1 MGLLK
6 TAEEAFMAYAA
17 SHQNWA
23 AYPTGNTFRLLT
35 RLRDLRSAFEGIENL
50 PGIVGGQEDFL
61 GRFFNFENRCLKFHS
76 AERQT
81 YRAFVRNVSLL
92 TESRDSYTACHQMK
106 VSELAEGIARELGLP
121 AHTIEGI
128 RVAGI
133 VHDMGK
139 LSVPAEIVTKPG
151 ALTPF
156 EFSIIKEHPT
166 KAFEILKEIDF
177 PWPVAEMVLQHH
189 ERLDGSGY
197 PLGLKGNEIRLE
209 ARVLAVAD
217 VVGAISSHRP
227 YRRDLGIEAA
237 LWEID
242 KKKGVLYDTDV
253 TKACRRSL
261 KGSHVFMA
269 HRL

>member
-1 MGLLK
+1 M
-6 TAEEAFMAYAA
+6 TYAT

-23 AYPTGNTFRLLT
+23 TYPTGNTFRFSLKQ
-35 RLRDLRSAFEGIENL
+35 RSPGSASKGIRSLRDVVRGH
-50 PGIVGGQEDFL
+50 EDLL
-61 GRFFNFENRCLKFHS
+61 GWLFNFENQGSRS
-76 AERQT
+76 PSPERDRRA
-81 YRAFVRNVSLL
+81 YRAFVTSVSLL

-106 VSELAEGIARELGLP
+106 VSELAVGIARELGLP

-133 VHDMGK
+133 VHDVGK

-151 ALTPF
+151 PLTPF
-156 EFSIIKEHPT
+156 EFSIIKEHPA
-166 KAFEILKEIDF
+166 KAFEVLKEIDF
-177 PWPVAEMVLQHH
+177 PWPVAETVLQHH

-197 PLGLKGNEIRLE
+197 PLGLKGDEIRLE

-227 YRRDLGIEAA
+227 YRRDLGIDAA
-237 LWEID
+237 LNELD
-242 KKKGVLYDTDV
+242 KKKGLLYDTEV
-253 TKACRRSL
+253 TSACRSSL
-261 KGSHVFMA
+261 KGSNVFIA